1 MNVVKQKKEG
11 GGGGVVKEKVK
22 IRAEILSSIDV
33 KHLF

>member
-1 MNVVKQKKEG
+1 MNVVKQKKE